1 MYRERLEYGEVY
13 FTLSFAINLRILKKK
28 KKAYYFLKAN

>member
-13 FTLSFAINLRILKKK
+13 FTLSFAINLRILKKN
-28 KKAYYFLKAN
+28 KAYYFLKAN